1 MNKPIKCIMMNIPM
15 GIFQIGVISLML
27 VQGLALGMTS
37 MEERFQNWGRIMIQN
52 QVHQPHIL
60 KRRMTNDAKLA
71 ALDQKLIVHNLRIM
85 TLENVESNEEKI
97 EESKT
102 EHLPQSIDLG
112 NRGKHNLF
120 DEWMDSIERLDAFVT
135 NKPIDMEVE

>member
-71 ALDQKLIVHNLRIM
+71 ALDQQLMVHNLRIM
-85 TLENVESNEEKI
+85 TLENVEHNEERM
-97 EESKT
+97 EESES
-102 EHLPQSIDLG
+102 EHLPQPTYLG
-112 NRGKHNLF
+112 NRGKHDLF
-120 DEWMDSIERLDAFVT
+120 DE
-135 NKPIDMEVE
+135 